1 MLLRGLFGYKI
12 KMVTGY
18 KGSSKSIFAMEQGE
32 SQMAAFNWLAWAS
45 KVPHCFTGDKPF
57 ARAIAQ
63 IGIFRDPDLP
73 KSVPMVN
80 ELVSDPLD
88 KKAVGFLSVAGLLGR
103 GLALPPGEEKG
114 TRVVLRAA

>member
-1 MLLRGLFGYKI
+1 MLIQGLFDYKI

-45 KVPHCFTGDKPF
+45 KVPHWFTGDKPF

-63 IGIFRDPDLP
+63 VGIFRDPDLP
-73 KSVPMVN
+73 KSVPMIN
-80 ELVSDPLD
+80 ELVTDEMD
-88 KKAVGFLSVAGLLGR
+88 KKVVGFLRRRPARPRFGPPSRCRQGR
-103 GLALPPGEEKG
+103 RGHPARRL
-114 TRVVLRAA
+114 